1 MMRTLTDSARK
12 TVSDKVLFKQ
22 WIQFIDNQVMYR
34 LRLKPR
40 TARTRLLLFL
50 LLLFWLPL
58 LKFWF
63 HALLLLFSD
72 DDQ

>member
-1 MMRTLTDSARK
+1 MKPGTYDAPGLNMADS
-12 TVSDKVLFKQ
+12 
-22 WIQFIDNQVMYR
+22 
-34 LRLKPR
+34 KPR

-63 HALLLLFSD
+63 HALFALFSD
-72 DDQ
+72 ELQ